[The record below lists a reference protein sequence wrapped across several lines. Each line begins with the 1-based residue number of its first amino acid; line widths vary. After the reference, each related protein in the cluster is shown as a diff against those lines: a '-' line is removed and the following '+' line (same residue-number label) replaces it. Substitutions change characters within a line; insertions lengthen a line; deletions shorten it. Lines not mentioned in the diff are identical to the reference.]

1 MTHKILIS
9 ILLFVAVL
17 SGFYGSNAYAQ
28 KPSDELGWLPEKGD
42 HFVYDYCGLLSD
54 EDIFVYEELLRDFN
68 DSTSNQIVLMVTPG
82 FGGRDISSFAFD
94 VGNSWG
100 IGQKEYENGVLIV
113 VKPKDETKGEVEIAT
128 GGGLEGALPDI
139 FCKRIIEEKMI
150 PHFRENDY
158 VGGISAAL
166 EVILP
171 VCAGE
176 YSYEQYQEDNDDT
189 AGALLGLAVVVGS
202 VLWIRHKMKRLQSTY
217 QSGGPHIGG
226 IPFDS
231 GMPYG
236 GNYGGFGSSSSSST
250 SRSFGGGTFRGGGA
264 SGSW

>member
-1 MTHKILIS
+1 MTRKILFPF
-9 ILLFVAVL
+9 LLFVTAL
-17 SGFYGSNAYAQ
+17 TMLGSTYAYAQ
-28 KPSDELGWLPEKGD
+28 KPSDETGWLPEKGD

-54 EDIFVYEELLRDFN
+54 EDIFVFEELLRDFN
-68 DSTSNQIVLMVTPG
+68 DSTSNQVVLMVTSG
-82 FGGRDISSFAFD
+82 FGGRDISTFAFD

-158 VGGISAAL
+158 VGGITAAL

-176 YSYEQYQEDNDDT
+176 YSFEQYKEDNDDT
-189 AGALLGLAVVVGS
+189 AGALIGLAIVVGS
-202 VLWIRHKMKRLQSTY
+202 VLLVRRKMKRLQSTY
-217 QSGGPHIGG
+217 QNNGPYIGG
-226 IPFDS
+226 MPYGS

-236 GNYGGFGSSSSSST
+236 GSYNDFGGSSTSST

-264 SGSW
+264 HGSW